1 MDLGVI
7 AGGGW
12 ASGLNLYATVAL
24 LGLSGRFGWAD
35 TPAVLQKWWV
45 VGLALAAYAVE
56 FVADK
61 VPYVD
66 NAWDAVHTVIRPTG
80 AAWLGFVLA
89 GEDPSVSRV
98 ALAALA
104 GGLALTS
111 HGAKATTRAAVNVS
125 PEPFSNIALSV
136 FEDGVVFGVM
146 SLALVYPKAAFVV
159 ALVLGIAA
167 LAVTVTLWRFVRR
180 IFGGRRNR
188 RPQPS
193 TAGRGA

>member
-12 ASGLNLYATVAL
+12 ASGLNLYATVAF
-24 LGLSGRFGWAD
+24 LGLAGRFDWVD
-35 TPAVLQKWWV
+35 TPATLQQWWV
-45 VGLALAAYAVE
+45 IGIALGAYAVE

-66 NAWDAVHTVIRPTG
+66 SAWDAVHTAIRPAG

-89 GEDPSVSRV
+89 GEDASVSRL

-146 SLALVYPKAAFVV
+146 SLALTYPRA
-159 ALVLGIAA
+159 ALVVVLVLAVAA
-167 LAVTVTLWRFVRR
+167 VAVTVALWRFVRR
-180 IFGGRRNR
+180 IFVRRR
-188 RPQPS
+188 RTEPVS
-193 TAGRGA
+193 L